1 MPNEYEIE
9 IIDSSAI
16 DGGIE
21 IFARAWKNGVQLG
34 FGKDGTI
41 DIERFRIF
49 NPPILVDDP
58 LGDIVIQG
66 GYDEVS
72 KTTIPERRLREDP
85 LMAIQEAL
93 VDVIR
98 IVGIEGSEIQAGKI
112 GNTTSTFYPHASD
125 GTIGGSNTT
134 WSTIRDATTATKVD
148 NETRRWVMADKD
160 GATYTISRA
169 FFNFDT
175 SAIPDTDTVSAAT
188 LTLTVDLAGEGT
200 AMGGVIQTTTASDT
214 ALVDGDYDALTLN
227 SAPEAT
233 TSRVSMVTT
242 GAKNFVFNA
251 TGIGWISKTGYTK
264 LGLRLDKDLDNSA
277 PTARNYC
284 GIYLSEQTGTTS
296 DPTLVVVHAASSVNV
311 TVSAGVNAGTF
322 SIPTYTPKTAQ
333 ILSATTQTGTLSA
346 IARAILAGVKINPA
360 TQTATFTIPAFSVLS
375 SSGLVAANTQSATF
389 AVPVYDAKTY
399 ILVMPNGQELTY
411 TIPAYAVETTAHI
424 TYTPDTISLTFE
436 TVTLQRVGATW
447 RKSSRN
453 DTGTWTKISRNSN

>member
-9 IIDSSAI
+9 IVASGAI
-16 DGGIE
+16 DGGVE

-85 LMAIQEAL
+85 LVAIQEAL
-93 VDVIR
+93 VGVIR
-98 IVGIEGSEIQAGKI
+98 IVGIEGSAIQAGSI

-125 GTIGGSNTT
+125 GTVGGINAT
-134 WSTIRDATTATKVD
+134 WSTIRDATTAAKVD

-251 TGIGWISKTGYTK
+251 TGIGWVSKTGYTK

-284 GIYLSEQTGTTS
+284 GIYFSEQTGTTS

-322 SIPTYTPKTAQ
+322 SIPTYTAKTNFTQAITTIVATFSVPVYTIISGSALFVATVVSATFSIPTYVAKINVAIAQ
-333 ILSATTQTGTLSA
+333 STLSTTLSVITYAVGLGSRIMQATLSATFT
-346 IARAILAGVKINPA
+346 
-360 TQTATFTIPAFSVLS
+360 TAVLS
-375 SSGLVAANTQSATF
+375 
-389 AVPVYDAKTY
+389 K
-399 ILVMPNGQELTY
+399 
-411 TIPAYAVETTAHI
+411 
-424 TYTPDTISLTFE
+424 
-436 TVTLQRVGATW
+436 VGAV
-447 RKSSRN
+447 
-453 DTGTWTKISRNSN
+453 WTKVARNSTGLWTRSNRNND